1 MHEVMGKAESGVT
14 ASEAC
19 LGVLSGQQGTFSAGI
34 VLFRGTIDS
43 TILNTTKVKPSCIPS
58 PVSFARALVVIVEA
72 FARTRARHQ
81 MIMYT
86 QYRSELLETDA
97 EAGVS
102 GAEQE
107 DFAVESQS

>member
-1 MHEVMGKAESGVT
+1 M
-14 ASEAC
+14 
-19 LGVLSGQQGTFSAGI
+19 
-34 VLFRGTIDS
+34 
-43 TILNTTKVKPSCIPS
+43 
-58 PVSFARALVVIVEA
+58 VIVEA

-81 MIMYT
+81 IIMYA

-107 DFAVESQS
+107 YSLSKAKVKHNRAWARNGWMTYVLRFAPALSFVRGQIL